1 VSTVYTQDHEKL
13 QQNGGSKALWL
24 QGLRATALDRF
35 RTAGFPTAQDEDWR
49 FTNLQPITSR
59 EFPRAGGDPT
69 EFATGALEPFLYD
82 VPGASTLVFLNGR
95 FVPAR
100 STLAPLPAGVTL
112 RHLAGALSAEPAM
125 LDGQLGHYAR
135 AEQNGF
141 TALNTALAGDGLY
154 LHVARDVEVT
164 SPIHVVFAT
173 DSRGRGTATYP
184 RNFIRLERG
193 SRAAVIESY
202 VGLADDAYLTNA
214 VTEAVIEEG
223 ARLEHTRVQ
232 RESEQAFHIGT
243 THLHQ
248 GRDSRVQSFAVTLGG
263 LVARNTIDMVLDGP
277 GSHGQMLG
285 FYFGRGQQE
294 IGNHTSILHS
304 HPNCDTREIY
314 KGILDDRAHGI
325 FNGKIYVTPDAQ
337 KTDAKQTNRALLLSD
352 QARVNTKPQ
361 LEIFADDVKCTHGAT
376 VGALDATAA
385 FYLKSRGI
393 GPVLGRKILTY
404 AFAAEVLEELPY
416 PALRESL
423 EAVVMSRLEGLAPR

>member
-1 VSTVYTQDHEKL
+1 MSPTDTQDQEQL
-13 QQNGGSKALWL
+13 QQPGGMAPWL
-24 QGLRATALDRF
+24 RGLRATALERF
-35 RTAGFPTAQDEDWR
+35 RTNGFPTAKDEDWR
-49 FTNLQPITSR
+49 FTNLQPITSH
-59 EFPRAGGDPT
+59 EFPLANGEPADL
-69 EFATGALEPFLYD
+69 ATGALEPFLYAI
-82 VPGASTLVFLNGR
+82 PGASTLVFLNGK
-95 FVPAR
+95 FLPGR
-100 STLAPLPAGVTL
+100 STVATLPAGVTV
-112 RHLAGALSAEPAM
+112 RHLAGALSTEPTL
-125 LDGQLGHYAR
+125 LDGQLGRYATPQ
-135 AEQNGF
+135 QNGF

-154 LHVARDVEVT
+154 FHVARDVEVT
-164 SPIHVVFAT
+164 APIHVVFAT

-214 VTEAVIEEG
+214 VTEAVIGDG
-223 ARLEHTRVQ
+223 AQLEHTRVQ
-232 RESEQAFHIGT
+232 RESEKAFHIGT

-248 GRDSRVQSFAVTLGG
+248 GRDSRALSFAVTLGG
-263 LVARNTIDMVLDGP
+263 LVARNTIDMVLDGA

-285 FYFGRGQQE
+285 FYYGRGQQE

-314 KGILDDRAHGI
+314 KGILDDKAHGI
-325 FNGKIYVTPDAQ
+325 FNGKIFVTPDAQ

-352 QARVNTKPQ
+352 QARIDTQPQ
-361 LEIFADDVKCTHGAT
+361 LEIFADGVKCTHGAT
-376 VGALDATAA
+376 VGALDDVAA

-416 PALRESL
+416 AAMRESL

>member
-1 VSTVYTQDHEKL
+1 VSTTFAHDRTAGRQGE
-13 QQNGGSKALWL
+13 GSAAPWL
-24 QGLRATALDRF
+24 EALRAAALDRV
-35 RTAGFPTAQDEDWR
+35 RSSGFPTTQDEDWR
-49 FTNLQPITSR
+49 FTTLQPITGR
-59 EFPRAGGDPT
+59 EFPLANGEAAELAP
-69 EFATGALEPFLYD
+69 AVLAPFLYD
-82 VPGASTLVFLNGR
+82 IPGVSTLVFLNGR
-95 FVPAR
+95 FLPAR
-100 STLAPLPAGVTL
+100 STLPALPQGVTL
-112 RHLAGALSAEPAM
+112 RNLAAVLATEPAR
-125 LDGQLGHYAR
+125 LDGQLGRYAR
-135 AEQNGF
+135 IEQNGF
-141 TALNTALAGDGLY
+141 TALNTALASDGLY
-154 LHVARDVEVT
+154 LHVARNIEFT
-164 SPIHVVFAT
+164 TPIHVVFAT
-173 DSRGRGTATYP
+173 DSRAHGSATYP
-184 RNFIRLERG
+184 RNFIHVERG
-193 SRAAVIESY
+193 ARAEIIESY
-202 VGLADDAYLTNA
+202 LGLTDDTYLTNA
-214 VTEAVIEEG
+214 ITEAVIDDG
-223 ARLEHTRVQ
+223 AQLQHTRVQ

-248 GRDSRVQSFAVTLGG
+248 GRDSRALSFAVTLGG

-285 FYFGRGQQE
+285 FYYGRGQQE

-314 KGILDDRAHGI
+314 KGILDDRSHGI

-352 QARVNTKPQ
+352 QARIDTKPQ

-376 VGALDATAA
+376 VGALDAVAA

-416 PALRESL
+416 PAMRESL

>member
-1 VSTVYTQDHEKL
+1 MSTAYLQDHETL
-13 QQNGGSKALWL
+13 QQHDGSTAPWL
-24 QGLRATALDRF
+24 QGLRATALERF
-35 RTAGFPTAQDEDWR
+35 RTTGFPTTRDEDWR

-59 EFPRAGGDPT
+59 EFPLAAGDSVDLAAGV
-69 EFATGALEPFLYD
+69 LEPFLYD
-82 VPGASTLVFLNGR
+82 IPGASTLVFLNGR
-95 FVPAR
+95 FLPAR
-100 STLAPLPAGVTL
+100 STLASLPAGVTI
-112 RHLAGALSAEPAM
+112 RNLATALGTESAR
-125 LDGQLGHYAR
+125 LDGELGRYAR
-135 AEQNGF
+135 IEQNGF

-154 LHVARDVEVT
+154 LHVARDVEVAA
-164 SPIHVVFAT
+164 PIHVVFAT
-173 DSRGRGTATYP
+173 DSRGRDAASYP

-202 VGLADDAYLTNA
+202 IGLVDDSYLTNA
-214 VTEAVIEEG
+214 VTEAVVEEG
-223 ARLEHTRVQ
+223 AQFEHTRIQ
-232 RESEQAFHIGT
+232 RESEKAFHIGT

-248 GRDSRVQSFAVTLGG
+248 GRDSRVLSYAVTLGG

-285 FYFGRGQQE
+285 FYYGRGQQE

-314 KGILDDRAHGI
+314 KGILDDKSHGI

-352 QARVNTKPQ
+352 QARINTKPQ

-376 VGALDATAA
+376 VGALDDVAA

-416 PALRESL
+416 AAIRESL
-423 EAVVMSRLEGLAPR
+423 EAVVMARLAGLASR

>member
-1 VSTVYTQDHEKL
+1 MSTAYTQDHEKL
-13 QQNGGSKALWL
+13 RQNGGSKAPWL
-24 QGLRATALDRF
+24 QGLRAKALERF
-35 RTAGFPTAQDEDWR
+35 RTTGFPTGQEEDWR
-49 FTNLQPITSR
+49 FTNLKPITGR
-59 EFPRAGGDPT
+59 EFPLASGDPA
-69 EFATGALEPFLYD
+69 ELAAGALGPFLYD
-82 VPGASTLVFLNGR
+82 IPGASTLVFLNGR
-95 FVPAR
+95 FLPAR
-100 STLAPLPAGVTL
+100 STLAALPAGVTL
-112 RHLAGALSAEPAM
+112 RHLAGALSVETAR

-135 AEQNGF
+135 VEQDGF

-164 SPIHVVFAT
+164 APIHVVFAT

-193 SRAAVIESY
+193 SQAAVIESY

-214 VTEAVIEEG
+214 VTEAVVEEG
-223 ARLEHTRVQ
+223 GQLEHTRVQ
-232 RESEQAFHIGT
+232 RESEKAFHIGT

-248 GRDSRVQSFAVTLGG
+248 GRDSRTLSFAVTLGG
-263 LVARNTIDMVLDGP
+263 LIARNTIDMVLDGA

-285 FYFGRGQQE
+285 FYYGRGQQE

-352 QARVNTKPQ
+352 QARIDTKPQ

-376 VGALDATAA
+376 VGALDTAAA

-416 PALRESL
+416 AAMRESL
-423 EAVVMSRLEGLAPR
+423 EAVVMSRLQGIALR